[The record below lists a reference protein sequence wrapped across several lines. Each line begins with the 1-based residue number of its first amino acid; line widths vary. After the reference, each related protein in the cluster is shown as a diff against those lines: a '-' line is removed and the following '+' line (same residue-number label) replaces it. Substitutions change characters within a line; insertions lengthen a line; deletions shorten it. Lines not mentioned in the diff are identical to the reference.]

1 MIDIGNLSLPTC
13 VHATVA
19 HRSELFRSMLVALI
33 LFAMAIAPASAGS
46 GPTRLSDGGVA
57 ARAGTTADAI
67 AFTVAYRNREGSPAN
82 WVRVNVG
89 GDSHAMTQSSGT
101 DWKQQVWFTW
111 SGTLSAGTHAVT
123 FDAMSRDRFDDS
135 LDGGTVTIIVPA
147 TAPPTPQPTP
157 APTAPPTPA
166 PTAPPSTTTPAPTLA
181 ATAKPSPASTP
192 RPTASATPHATTAP
206 APTATSRPAA
216 GPTGPSPTNATAT
229 PGTSAGTSSPPSPVP
244 GSSDVPAAT
253 AMPSPTASNG
263 IIAGVVPG
271 DAPSGNPTGGTG
283 ADPSVPG
290 ADPRTSGADSG
301 TSDGDPVGALAS
313 ALGTVGLGRPQLP
326 LGLLFTMTTTTGVVG
341 AAMAFSVFG
350 KRRRDGE
357 QPAPD
362 DALAAAAASGV
373 DVAAVAALG
382 SGVFGGAPAPTP
394 MDLELAMPRWRR
406 PSLIEARKAD
416 PNRSSTVAARLTFD
430 HGLVGPLDGRE
441 RRLIR
446 YSVVRLLDTPDELRG
461 SEIGFLDSGDEVQLL
476 EKRGVYWLVLCPDG
490 REGWIHKMTLGEV
503 SGEPALHSSPT
514 ATMPIDAD
522 SWTMGEEADGD
533 VLAAYLE
540 SRRRT

>member
-1 MIDIGNLSLPTC
+1 MFDIGHPTF
-13 VHATVA
+13 VPRVIARVA
-19 HRSELFRSMLVALI
+19 ERSAPLRSALVAVI
-33 LFAMAIAPASAGS
+33 LVAMAIAPATAGS
-46 GPTRLSDGGVA
+46 GPTRLSDGAVS
-57 ARAGTTADAI
+57 ARAGTTTDAI
-67 AFTVAYRNREGSPAN
+67 VFTVAYRNREGSPAD
-82 WVRVNVG
+82 WVRVSVG
-89 GDSHAMTQSSGT
+89 GDSQAMAQSGGE
-101 DWKQQVWFTW
+101 DWKQQVWFAWT
-111 SGTLSAGTHAVT
+111 GTLPAGTHAVT
-123 FDAMSRDRFDDS
+123 FQAMSRDRFDDS
-135 LDGGTVTIIVPA
+135 LDGGTVTITVPA
-147 TAPPTPQPTP
+147 TPPPTPQPTP
-157 APTAPPTPA
+157 APTAPTPT
-166 PTAPPSTTTPAPTLA
+166 PTAPPAAPTPAAPTPAASPKPSSA
-181 ATAKPSPASTP
+181 AT
-192 RPTASATPHATTAP
+192 PTSSATPHATTAP
-206 APTATSRPAA
+206 APTATSRPTA
-216 GPTGPSPTNATAT
+216 GPTAT
-229 PGTSAGTSSPPSPVP
+229 PGATSAPVTASPTESAAPSPEP
-244 GSSDVPAAT
+244 GSNTEPVLTAEPSPAA
-253 AMPSPTASNG
+253 SDG
-263 IIAGVVPG
+263 LIGGVAPD
-271 DAPSGNPTGGTG
+271 DAPGGDPANG
-283 ADPSVPG
+283 AGGDPSLPG
-290 ADPRTSGADSG
+290 GDPRTSGGATGGDSI
-301 TSDGDPVGALAS
+301 GALAS
-313 ALGTVGLGRPQLP
+313 ALGAVGLGRPQLP

-362 DALAAAAASGV
+362 DVLAAAAASGV
-373 DVAAVAALG
+373 DVAAVATLG

-416 PNRSSTVAARLTFD
+416 PNRSSTVTARLTFD